1 MGTAKS
7 TQGSTVAFN
16 ISVNMW
22 CSVGW
27 GIRQWLDSTTGY
39 QRMYGRIIFLFWK
52 VSYHYI

>member
-7 TQGSTVAFN
+7 THGSTVALN

-27 GIRQWLDSTTGY
+27 GIRQWLDWTTGY
-39 QRMYGRIIFLFWK
+39 QRMYDRTIFLFQK
-52 VSYHYI
+52 I